1 MISPNPKIPRL
12 AGAPRHVAIIMD
24 GNGRWAKQRGL
35 PRQAGH
41 RAGVKSARRVVE
53 YMAEQ
58 GVEYLTMFAF
68 SSENWQRPRDEVKAL
83 MGLFAD
89 VLKRET
95 ADLHRNGVR
104 LRFIGDRTTLGKR
117 LTKRIEEAE
126 ALTGSNSGLKLDIA
140 MAYGGRWDIVQ
151 AARRLADDVQAG
163 RLGPNDITECTLADR
178 LVTGDAPEPDLVI
191 RTGGEQRISN
201 FLLWQGAYAELFF
214 SQALW
219 PDFSDEEIDA
229 ALEFY
234 SVRQRR
240 FGRTG
245 EQVGVKPC

>member
-1 MISPNPKIPRL
+1 
-12 AGAPRHVAIIMD
+12 
-24 GNGRWAKQRGL
+24 
-35 PRQAGH
+35 
-41 RAGVKSARRVVE
+41 
-53 YMAEQ
+53 
-58 GVEYLTMFAF
+58 MFAF

-83 MGLFAD
+83 MALFAE

-95 ADLHRNGVR
+95 ADLHKNGVR
-104 LRFIGDRTTLGKR
+104 LRFIGDRASLGKR

-126 ALTGSNSGLKLDIA
+126 ALTASNAGLKLDIA

-151 AARRLADDVQAG
+151 AARHLAEDIMAG
-163 RLGPNDITECTLADR
+163 RLASDDITETTLADR
-178 LVTGDAPEPDLVI
+178 LVTGDAPEPDLLI

-219 PDFSDEEIDA
+219 PDFSDREVDE

>member
-1 MISPNPKIPRL
+1 MISPNPKIPQL

-58 GVEYLTMFAF
+58 GVKHLTLFAF
-68 SSENWQRPRDEVKAL
+68 SSENWRRPRDEVKAL
-83 MGLFAD
+83 MALFAE

-95 ADLHRNGVR
+95 AELHKNGVR
-104 LRFIGDRTTLGKR
+104 LRFFGERETLGKR

-126 ALTGSNSGLKLDIA
+126 ALTESNSGLSLNIA

-151 AARRLADDVQAG
+151 AARRLAEDVQAG
-163 RLGPNDITECTLADR
+163 RLEPGDITETTLADR
-178 LVTGDAPEPDLVI
+178 LVTGDAPEPDLMI

-214 SQALW
+214 SPALW
-219 PDFSDEEIDA
+219 PDFSDRDVDA

-240 FGRTG
+240 FGRSG
-245 EQVGVKPC
+245 EQLGVGPC